1 MTPVVSQKR
10 FLHRFT
16 IRLNWIELVGLAVLT
31 LNVTWGNVLRA
42 QTDDPAAPKASR
54 STEPNANESNANESD
69 ANEIVRA
76 QIKLLNNP
84 SYRVRQTARF
94 VVEHHPVVSLEV
106 IRTEIDKVDTVVGMQ
121 LVDLVSGL
129 AMHSDLTIS
138 SSAIELLKEIAND
151 ATGIGRSALNCL
163 SSIADLQ
170 EEKAVEILRQ
180 NGAYIGPQNF
190 SINGKEIDST
200 QQRLSLVIDDQFTG
214 SDEDFKWIRFLKSV
228 QVVYLRGNKITAE
241 AITATSELKHL
252 RGLKLRSCELTRE
265 QLMLFSDLLS
275 LEQFGLSYMDVD
287 DTFLPAIEQLP
298 IGDSIRLYGTKIT
311 QEGRDRLANNFQ
323 GVEVFRGSGGFLGI
337 SSSSNSTIVG
347 RVNINSAAAQA
358 GIRMRDRILAI
369 NSVEVTTFDELR
381 RELGHHEAGD
391 TIEVSVER
399 VLDVFSPDEIK
410 ARRFEVKVK
419 LQEEN

>member
-1 MTPVVSQKR
+1 MTSVVSLKR
-10 FLHRFT
+10 FQHRFS
-16 IRLNWIELVGLAVLT
+16 IQPNCYGLASLSLAIQLLVLNWA
-31 LNVTWGNVLRA
+31 WMSA
-42 QTDDPAAPKASR
+42 APAHADDPVAPVSSQSDSKA
-54 STEPNANESNANESD
+54 ND
-69 ANEIVRA
+69 LVRQ

-94 VVEHHPVVSLEV
+94 VVEHHPIASLEV
-106 IRTEIDKVDTVVGMQ
+106 IREDIDNVDTVVGLQ

-138 SSAIELLKEIAND
+138 ASAIELLREIAND
-151 ATGIGRSALNCL
+151 VTGIGRSALNCL

-190 SINGKEIDST
+190 SINGKEIDVT

-214 SDEDFKWIRFLKSV
+214 TDEDFKWIRFLKSV
-228 QVVYLRGNKITAE
+228 QVVYLRGNKITSE
-241 AITATSELKHL
+241 AIIASSTLKQL
-252 RGLKLRSCELTRE
+252 RGLKLRSCEVSRE

-287 DTFLPAIEQLP
+287 DSFLPAIEQLP

-311 QEGRDRLANNFQ
+311 QEGRDRLAKSFQ

-347 RVNINSAAAQA
+347 RVNVNSAAALA

-391 TIEVSVER
+391 TIEVTVER

-410 ARRFEVKVK
+410 ARRFDVKVK